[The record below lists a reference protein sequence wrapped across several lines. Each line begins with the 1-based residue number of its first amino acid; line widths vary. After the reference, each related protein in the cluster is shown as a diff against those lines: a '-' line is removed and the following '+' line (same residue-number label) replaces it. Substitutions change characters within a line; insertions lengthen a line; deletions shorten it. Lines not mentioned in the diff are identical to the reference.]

1 MSTKKVLK
9 DINVTI
15 DEAKGEVSIDTTVEE
30 LPIDAVKE
38 LVNGLYETIVTQ
50 WSERLHK
57 IIKVQEELNSHN
69 NNIDAVHYKRLM
81 FMYMAV
87 DIFLLVLLLIR
98 SRG

>member
-1 MSTKKVLK
+1 MSTKKNLE

-69 NNIDAVHYKRLM
+69 NIDAVHYKRLM